1 MVISLILFITVTIL
15 AVFFS
20 SFNQTMV
27 DVNFFG
33 YPVQGTIGL
42 MMVLALGIGVII
54 GVLIMLP
61 SVASRNWALFR
72 HKKKIEELEEK
83 PARKS
88 TKKK

>member
-1 MVISLILFITVTIL
+1 MVISLILVVAVTIL

-20 SFNQTMV
+20 SYNQIMV
-27 DVNFFG
+27 EVNFFG

-42 MMVLALGIGVII
+42 MMVLAVGVGVIV

-61 SVASRNWALFR
+61 GVISRNWALFR
-72 HKKKIEELEEK
+72 HKKKIEELQQK

-88 TKKK
+88 PKKK